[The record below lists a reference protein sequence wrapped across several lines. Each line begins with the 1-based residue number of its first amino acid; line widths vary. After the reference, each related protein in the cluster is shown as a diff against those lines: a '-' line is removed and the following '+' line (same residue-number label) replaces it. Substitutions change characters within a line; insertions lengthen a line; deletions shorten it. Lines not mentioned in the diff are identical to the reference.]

1 MSDLIEELKQLTAQ
15 AIADKKKKSLI
26 EKDNKSE
33 KERLRHESAKARA
46 EFDLL
51 NILNVVKEAACNG
64 KNEFRAANTKRNYNS
79 CNDRMNTFFSWN
91 KNDNYGLRMSYLH
104 QMLSDKGF
112 DVTVEFAH
120 DGVGIESWYEMYI
133 KW

>member
-33 KERLRHESAKARA
+33 KERLRHESAKALA
-46 EFDLL
+46 ELDLL
-51 NILNVVKEAACNG
+51 NISNLARAAACNG

-79 CNDRMNTFFSWN
+79 YNNRMNEFSSWN

-104 QMLSDKGF
+104 QMLSDERF
-112 DVTVEFAH
+112 DVTVEYAH